1 MHRLKLLQGMWDLPG
16 SWIEHMSPELA
27 GGFFTTEPPGRPIR
41 IKIFNKSTTKNV
53 FTFFLL

>member
-16 SWIEHMSPELA
+16 SWIEPMSPELA